1 MKIVITGALGHIGSR
16 LVQTLPAEFPDAELL
31 LLDDFS
37 TQRYCSLFNLSASRF
52 RFEAADV
59 LQAPLDALF
68 AGADGVIHLAA
79 VTDAVASFDQRDR
92 VEQVNF
98 EATGRVARAC
108 AAADV
113 PLIFLSTTSVYG
125 SQAEVVDENCPIEE
139 LKPQSPYAE
148 SKLASERLLTQL
160 GGEIGLR
167 FITCRFGTIFGVS
180 PGMRF
185 HTAVNKFMWQ
195 ACFGQP
201 ITVWRAAL
209 DQRRP
214 YLDLE
219 DGVRAIA
226 FIIARQLYDNAIYNV
241 LTTNLSVRQVV
252 DAIRPHVA
260 DLRVD
265 FVDSPIMNQLSYDV
279 RCEKFT
285 SLGFSFEGSLERAVA
300 DTFRLLGNAGTLNR
314 LR

>member
-16 LVQTLPAEFPDAELL
+16 LIQTLPAEFRDAELL
-31 LLDDFS
+31 LIDDFS
-37 TQRYCSLFNLSASRF
+37 TQRYCSLFNLPPARF

-59 LQAPLDALF
+59 LTAPLEPLF
-68 AGADGVIHLAA
+68 AGADAVIHLAA

-108 AAADV
+108 AAVGA
-113 PLIFLSTTSVYG
+113 PLFFLSTTSVYG
-125 SQAEVVDENCPIEE
+125 SQAEVVDEDVPEDE

-148 SKLASERLLTQL
+148 AKLASERLLTQL
-160 GGEIGLR
+160 GGETGLR

-180 PGMRF
+180 QGMRF

-219 DGVRAIA
+219 DGVRAIS
-226 FIIARQLYDNAIYNV
+226 FILGRQLFDRQIYNV
-241 LTTNLSVRQVV
+241 LTTNLSVREVI
-252 DAIRPHVA
+252 DAIRPHVG
-260 DLRVD
+260 DLRVE

-279 RCEKFT
+279 RCDKFKA
-285 SLGFSFEGSLERAVA
+285 LGFQFRGSLDRAVA
-300 DTFRLLGNAGTLNR
+300 DTFQLLGNAGTLNR
-314 LR
+314 S

>member
-1 MKIVITGALGHIGSR
+1 MKIVLTGALGHIGSR
-16 LVQTLPAEFPDAELL
+16 LIQTLPVDFPDASFVLI
-31 LLDDFS
+31 DDLS
-37 TQRYCSLFNLSASRF
+37 TQRYCSLFNLPTARF

-59 LQAPLDALF
+59 LTAPVEELF
-68 AGADGVIHLAA
+68 AGADAVIHLAA
-79 VTDAVASFDQRDR
+79 VTDAVASFDQRER

-108 AAADV
+108 AAAGA

-125 SQAEVVDENCPIEE
+125 SQSEVVDENCPDEE

-148 SKLASERLLTQL
+148 AKLASERLLTQL
-160 GGEIGLR
+160 GNETGLR

-195 ACFGQP
+195 ACFGQG

-219 DGVRAIA
+219 DGVRAIS
-226 FIIARQLYDNAIYNV
+226 FILSKKLYDRSIYNV
-241 LTTNLSVRQVV
+241 LTTNLSVREVV
-252 DAIRPHVA
+252 DAIRKHVEN
-260 DLRVD
+260 LRVE

-279 RCEKFT
+279 RCEKFKA
-285 SLGFSFEGSLERAVA
+285 LGFEFRGSLERAVA
-300 DTFRLLGNAGTLNR
+300 DTFRLLGNAGALNR
-314 LR
+314 